1 MYSFDKQWIH
11 CFLQRII
18 IIYMYYN
25 FYYKNSLTSK
35 KNNLLQYSDI
45 SVRFFIQI

>member
-25 FYYKNSLTSK
+25 FYYKISLTSK